1 MTCITRRAT
10 SKIARTSNQES
21 RVQARGK
28 EKTQRDEGLDI
39 SYCSHVCPRV
49 RCGAQTGRQGSNETM
64 LIMFPLPCAIHTP
77 RLFQLQPR
85 APHTATDREDLIL
98 SKAKSLIQKPMDKK
112 NRVGKGSR
120 DQLSPPKKV
129 CTTSWVPIGQR

>member
-49 RCGAQTGRQGSNETM
+49 RCGVQTGRQGSNETM

-112 NRVGKGSR
+112 TGLGKEAVTSFHH
-120 DQLSPPKKV
+120 PKKSAQPPG
-129 CTTSWVPIGQR
+129 CQ